1 MFLFQSHSW
10 IVQVWQQKSGFK
22 GNSCRFC
29 HRFEMFCWI
38 LQEWYDLTWFV
49 ESKVCIKEAIP
60 WQVNEFQAGIWYC
73 PANGDNRQT
82 NADFVTSPS
91 KGPECLQIV
100 ANLYC
105 IFFKKVASSK
115 RKVLSYWLFC
125 YNCGIKGHPSTAC
138 LKAKQKHHRFKQSE
152 IHWGKNTRY
161 YAFTR
166 WTRWITCTLKESR
179 RCTSIILRWGEINE
193 SLLPQQ

>member
-1 MFLFQSHSW
+1 MFGSRSL
-10 IVQVWQQKSGFK
+10 
-22 GNSCRFC
+22 
-29 HRFEMFCWI
+29 
-38 LQEWYDLTWFV
+38 DLRETLVVFV
-49 ESKVCIKEAIP
+49 TGLRCFAEYCKNDTFWRGLWNLKFVSKEAIP

-73 PANGDNRQT
+73 PANGGNRQT

-179 RCTSIILRWGEINE
+179 RCTSIILRWGKINE